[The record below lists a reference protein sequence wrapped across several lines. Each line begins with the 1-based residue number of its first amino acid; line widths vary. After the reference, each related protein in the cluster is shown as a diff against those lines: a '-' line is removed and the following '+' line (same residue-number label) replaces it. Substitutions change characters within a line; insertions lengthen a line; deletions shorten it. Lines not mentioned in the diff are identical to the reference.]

1 MGSVLTPRC
10 SRRGKFRTLSAR
22 HLDDGALWVLELS
35 GEADVATLGLL
46 RQELAHLA
54 TTNTGEAVVD
64 VTRLKFCDVAAAQM
78 ILVAGCASPF
88 TLRGATGPVE
98 RVFDL
103 LDALQK
109 QRMPHHLPGSHPGGS
124 SSSAQP
130 PVPAAGPAGTLEHPT
145 GIGDHGDRAR
155 QSAYTSAMAATPS

>member
-10 SRRGKFRTLSAR
+10 SRRREYLTLWAR
-22 HLDDGALWVLELS
+22 HLDGGPFWVLELS
-35 GEADVATLGLL
+35 GEANIATLGLL

-64 VTRLKFCDVAAAQM
+64 VTRLEFCDVAAAQM
-78 ILVAGCASPF
+78 ILVAGCTTPF
-88 TLRGATGPVE
+88 TLRGATGPVKQ
-98 RVFDL
+98 VFDL

-109 QRMPHHLPGSHPGGS
+109 QRLPHHLPASHPRGNS
-124 SSSAQP
+124 SSTRP
-130 PVPAAGPAGTLEHPT
+130 PLLAAGRGGELEHPP

-155 QSAYTSAMAATPS
+155 KSA

>member
-10 SRRGKFRTLSAR
+10 SRRRTYLTLSAR
-22 HLDDGALWVLELS
+22 HLDGGDVRVLELS
-35 GEADVATLGLL
+35 GEADVATLDLL

-54 TTNTGEAVVD
+54 TTTTGEAVVD
-64 VTRLKFCDVAAAQM
+64 VTRLEFCDVASAQL
-78 ILVAGCASPF
+78 ILVSGSTVPF
-88 TLRGATGPVE
+88 TLRGATGRVS

-109 QRMPHHLPGSHPGGS
+109 QSLPHHLPGSHLGGS

-130 PVPAAGPAGTLEHPT
+130 TRLADRSPTGTLQNS
-145 GIGDHGDRAR
+145 RN
-155 QSAYTSAMAATPS
+155 

>member
-1 MGSVLTPRC
+1 
-10 SRRGKFRTLSAR
+10 
-22 HLDDGALWVLELS
+22 LWVLELS
-35 GEADVATLGLL
+35 GEADIATLGLL

-78 ILVAGCASPF
+78 ILVAECTIPF
-88 TLRGATGPVE
+88 TLRGATGPVK

-109 QRMPHHLPGSHPGGS
+109 QRLPHHLPGSRPGGS
-124 SSSAQP
+124 SSSARP
-130 PVPAAGPAGTLEHPT
+130 PLPAAGPGEELEHPT

-155 QSAYTSAMAATPS
+155 ESA

>member
-10 SRRGKFRTLSAR
+10 SRRREYLTLWAR
-22 HLDDGALWVLELS
+22 HVDGEDFWVLELS
-35 GEADVATLGLL
+35 GQADIATLGLL

-54 TTNTGEAVVD
+54 TTNTREAVVD
-64 VTRLKFCDVAAAQM
+64 VTRLEFCDVAAAQM
-78 ILVAGCASPF
+78 ILVAECTIPF
-88 TLRGATGPVE
+88 TLRGATGPVK

-109 QRMPHHLPGSHPGGS
+109 QSLPHHLPASHPSGS
-124 SSSAQP
+124 SSSTRP
-130 PVPAAGPAGTLEHPT
+130 PLPATEPGGNPEHPT

-155 QSAYTSAMAATPS
+155 KSA